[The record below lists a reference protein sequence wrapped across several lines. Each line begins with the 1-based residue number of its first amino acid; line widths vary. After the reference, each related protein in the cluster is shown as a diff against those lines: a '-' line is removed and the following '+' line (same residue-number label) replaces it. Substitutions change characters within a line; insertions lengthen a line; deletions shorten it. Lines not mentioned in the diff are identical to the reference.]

1 MWLFTSLWTT
11 KTTAKRWSLLL
22 TLFLHVPT
30 NGFNY
35 LKFNKTYIYIYSILF
50 GANLIP
56 HTATKDYDR
65 NRKWIVCSAT
75 SRQLNLSRFI
85 YLSIP
90 RFYLGLKI
98 GLFHFGEIEHNF
110 GSCMGGIKNNKT
122 YPYQPTHELVN
133 DEFPL
138 RNFLIIRVQ
147 FLVLLAVYQRFTH
160 LSHTQWILFIC

>member
-1 MWLFTSLWTT
+1 MSGCGAANDPFP
-11 KTTAKRWSLLL
+11 
-22 TLFLHVPT
+22 V
-30 NGFNY
+30 
-35 LKFNKTYIYIYSILF
+35 SI
-50 GANLIP
+50 I
-56 HTATKDYDR
+56 
-65 NRKWIVCSAT
+65 
-75 SRQLNLSRFI
+75 LN
-85 YLSIP
+85 
-90 RFYLGLKI
+90 GLKI

-160 LSHTQWILFIC
+160 LSHTQ